1 MCQITQN
8 IRRMVA
14 SLDSA
19 KHRRET
25 GCFVVEGSKCVLD
38 TWEYFTCRHLI
49 ATPAWIER
57 NPDIAKAGNAVKAT
71 KADMERMSHLSTPPQ
86 VMAVYELP
94 SHEISTVNPAENLVI
109 ALDRVQDPGNLGTI
123 MRIADWF
130 GIRNI
135 VCSPDTVDAFNPKV
149 IQATMGAISRVRVHY
164 TPLAEY
170 LEANAGKVPVCGTFL
185 DGNSI
190 YDTPLPRNGIIVMGN
205 EGQGISDEVARMV
218 DCRLLIPPF
227 PQGVETSESL
237 NVGMATAIIVSE
249 FRRRLL

>member
-25 GCFVVEGSKCVLD
+25 GCFVVEGSKCVFD
-38 TWEYFTCRHLI
+38 TWGHFTCRHLL

-57 NPDIAKAGNAVKAT
+57 NPDIAKTMDAVRAT

-94 SHEISTVNPAENLVI
+94 SHDISTVNPSENLII

-130 GIRNI
+130 GI
-135 VCSPDTVDAFNPKV
+135 
-149 IQATMGAISRVRVHY
+149 
-164 TPLAEY
+164 
-170 LEANAGKVPVCGTFL
+170 
-185 DGNSI
+185 
-190 YDTPLPRNGIIVMGN
+190 IVMGN
-205 EGQGISDEVARMV
+205 EGQGISDEVAKLA
-218 DCRLLIPPF
+218 DCRLFIPPF